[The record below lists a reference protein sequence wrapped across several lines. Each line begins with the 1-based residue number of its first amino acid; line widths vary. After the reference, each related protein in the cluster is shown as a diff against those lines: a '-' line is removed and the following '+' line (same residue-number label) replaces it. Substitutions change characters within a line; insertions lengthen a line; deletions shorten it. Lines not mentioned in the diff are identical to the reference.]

1 MRPGD
6 HICSDRGTFVDHGIY
21 ISQDQ
26 VIHLNYG
33 PSQDSKDAV
42 ICATTLDE
50 FAPGGWNSW
59 VGVVDYRGHPHFNYH
74 EVIERAKSQLGKR
87 GYDLNNPAH
96 EHFAKWCATGES
108 VRDQAGETREP
119 TTLGANLPAA

>member
-6 HICSDRGTFVDHGIY
+6 HICVDRGTYRDHGIY

-26 VIHLNYG
+26 VIHLSG
-33 PSQDSKDAV
+33 EPSQGVKDSV
-42 ICATTLDE
+42 ICSTTLDE

-59 VGVVDYRGHPHFNYH
+59 VGVVDYRGRPHFSYV
-74 EVIERAKSQLGKR
+74 EVIERARGQLGKH
-87 GYDLNNPAH
+87 GYDLDDATY

-119 TTLGANLPAA
+119 APSPAA